1 MGNLSLGEIN
11 VQLWWVQVLTGKNS
25 LVPSAKI
32 ISSTLNIGE
41 TIKLV
46 YILLKLVGASLEVGV
61 ASLMKRILEVCNWR
75 LIVCGGG
82 YAMIDGEGLLRVL
95 TLPLMMRGMITI
107 GLGQGLPLVSLSRV
121 MRITFIRAKIGA
133 HLAKVWGTM
142 P

>member
-1 MGNLSLGEIN
+1 MGEIN

-61 ASLMKRILEVCNWR
+61 ASLMKRILEPCNWR
-75 LIVCGGG
+75 LIVCEGGCATNDGGG
-82 YAMIDGEGLLRVL
+82 LLQILPFLL
-95 TLPLMMRGMITI
+95 TMMEMVVI
-107 GLGQGLPLVSLSRV
+107 GPSRGLPLVSLSRV

-133 HLAKVWGTM
+133 HLAKVWGMM